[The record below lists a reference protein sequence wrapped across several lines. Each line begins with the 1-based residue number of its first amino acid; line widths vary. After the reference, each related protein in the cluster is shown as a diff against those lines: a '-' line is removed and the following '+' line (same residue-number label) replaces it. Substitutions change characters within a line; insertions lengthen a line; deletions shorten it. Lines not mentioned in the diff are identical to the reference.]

1 MTRGNPGVFSTLP
14 CMNRGNPGVSYS
26 DVKRVNP
33 SVSLWPFSDLMKEYY
48 CGIDVAEFVLYQLI
62 SIPPLLQTKNAAV
75 NLISFFRC
83 LPFTLSSFSTP
94 YSPTYVC
101 IEIVI
106 VT

>member
-1 MTRGNPGVFSTLP
+1 MATLVCLTP
-14 CMNRGNPGVSYS
+14 V
-26 DVKRVNP
+26 VKRVNP

-75 NLISFFRC
+75 NLISFF
-83 LPFTLSSFSTP
+83 TLSSFSTP